1 MPRTHRATTQR
12 RRKHPPLPPQ
22 TKRSVFSSKDFTS
35 NDGMLTTVWGPA
47 MWHYLHTM
55 SFNYPVHPT
64 PANKRHYRDFV
75 LNLQNVLPCGK
86 CRENLTKNL
95 KTHPLLDRHLAS
107 RDAFSRYLYE
117 LHEVVN
123 DMLHKKSGLS
133 YDQVRERYEHF
144 RARCASSRPEQLP
157 AAGASSSNGTRTKT
171 KTRTTRKGGTRRL
184 PKEQGCTEPLVGEKA
199 KCVLDIVPLHSKR
212 KTLTVDKRCI
222 KRKPATATATA
233 TG

>member
-1 MPRTHRATTQR
+1 
-12 RRKHPPLPPQ
+12 
-22 TKRSVFSSKDFTS
+22 
-35 NDGMLTTVWGPA
+35 

-64 PANKRHYRDFV
+64 PANKRHYRAFV

-95 KTHPLLDRHLAS
+95 QTHPLLDRHLAS

-123 DMLHKKSGLS
+123 EMLHKKSGLS

-144 RARCASSRPEQLP
+144 RARCATSRPEPLP
-157 AAGASSSNGTRTKT
+157 AAAVASGNKTKT
-171 KTRTTRKGGTRRL
+171 KTKKRNGGTRRL

-199 KCVLDIVPLHSKR
+199 KCVLDIVPVHSKR

-222 KRKPATATATA
+222 KKKQ
-233 TG
+233 

>member
-1 MPRTHRATTQR
+1 MSRTHRATQR
-12 RRKHPPLPPQ
+12 RRKHPPSPPQ
-22 TKRSVFSSKDFTS
+22 TERSVFSSKDFTS

-95 KTHPLLDRHLAS
+95 QTHPLLDRHLAS

-157 AAGASSSNGTRTKT
+157 GAVASGHKTRTK
-171 KTRTTRKGGTRRL
+171 KRNGGTRRL

-199 KCVLDIVPLHSKR
+199 KCVLDIVPVHSKR

-222 KRKPATATATA
+222 KRKTNTAAA
-233 TG
+233 AG